1 MTTDAGREGRP
12 VPLLVGIQVGAIS
25 FVDEGVDEVLDIL
38 QSTAGVNAVFVA
50 TQSFDRGVQGRQVP
64 GQPWPG
70 HGSTAED
77 DHWGGSY
84 VTQHPEYY
92 RPAGIGPYRAPDRDV
107 AGFDVLEQVIP
118 SARARGIS
126 VYSFVLENTH
136 SGLARAV
143 PGWPAVLQ
151 VDAWGRTD
159 SYACVRNPGYVSW
172 LLALIEDQVK
182 SYPLDGLMFGSER
195 NGPLGN
201 LLAGGG
207 FARDAHPYCFCPHCL
222 AAGVQRGIDSRR
234 AREGLLAIYDL
245 LWGPHKGGAEGDS
258 PFVRFLRLLLRFPEV
273 LAWDQLWHD
282 GYLDL
287 HKRIYGQVKFLA
299 PAVQVGWHIWH
310 HNSFS
315 PLYRAQMDLSDIA
328 GYADFIKP
336 VLYNNC
342 AGYRLHHHI
351 ETVAKALFPGTAEQA
366 VYDLYQGALGYSDGT
381 PYDELPQTGL
391 SPGYVRD
398 ETRRTVVAVGG
409 KARIYPG
416 LDVNVPTPAHAKK
429 TTPSEIRASVLAA
442 LEGGADGFVLSRK
455 YSEMTLENLGA
466 VGATLRQRGPT
477 DGGEH
482 YTGGQGS

>member
-1 MTTDAGREGRP
+1 MTTDARP
-12 VPLLVGIQVGAIS
+12 EVRPGPLLVGVQVGAIS
-25 FVDEGVDEVLDIL
+25 FVDEGISEVLDIF
-38 QSTAGVNAVFVA
+38 QGTAGVDAVFVA
-50 TQSFDRGVQGRQVP
+50 TQSFDRGVQGRQVA

-70 HGSTAED
+70 HGSPAED

-92 RPAGIGPYRAPDRDV
+92 VSSPIGPYRAPDREV

-118 SARARGIS
+118 PAHARGIA

-136 SGLARAV
+136 SGLTRAV

-159 SYACVRNPGYVSW
+159 TYVCVRNPGYVTW

-207 FARDAHPYCFCPHCL
+207 FARDANPYCFCPT
-222 AAGVQRGIDSRR
+222 AWRQASSGASTRGR
-234 AREGLLAIYDL
+234 AREGLLAVHEL
-245 LWGPHKGGAEGDS
+245 LWGAQEGDLDS
-258 PFVRFLRLLLRFPEV
+258 PFVGLLRLLLRFPEI
-273 LAWDQLWHD
+273 LGWEQLWHD
-282 GYLDL
+282 GYQEV

-299 PAVQVGWHIWH
+299 PQLQVGWHVWH

-315 PLYRAQMDLSDIA
+315 PLYRAQMDFSEIA

-342 AGYRLHHHI
+342 AGYRFHHHVQ
-351 ETVAKALFPGTAEQA
+351 TVATALFPGAAEQA
-366 VYDLYQGALGYSDGT
+366 VYDLYQGALGYQGSTGFG
-381 PYDELPQTGL
+381 ELPQTGL
-391 SPGYVRD
+391 SAAYVGD
-398 ETRRTVVAVGG
+398 ETRRTVRAVGG
-409 KARIYPG
+409 RAHVYPG
-416 LDVNVPTPAHAKK
+416 LDVNVPTPAHVKK
-429 TTPSEIRASVLAA
+429 TTPADIRASVLAA

-455 YSEMTLENLGA
+455 YSEMTLDNLGS
-466 VGATLRQRGPT
+466 VGAALRQRAGSTANGPGT
-477 DGGEH
+477 PNAGF
-482 YTGGQGS
+482 